1 MAATDWAVIIVV
13 FGILAACLA
22 FDLWVRSKERD

>member
-1 MAATDWAVIIVV
+1 MKLTDWIVIAVV

-22 FDLWVRSKERD
+22 VDLWIRNRDQ